1 MTPEAP
7 APAAAQADETT
18 ATATAEAPPAEETLD
33 AAQQPSEA
41 SGGSPVAVQPVAF
54 TQLEGGAADAEQAA
68 PRPLDLILDIQVPVT
83 IELGHTVLPI
93 EDLLALRPG
102 SILEL
107 DKLASEPIDLLIR
120 DHVIAHGEIIV
131 IDDTLG
137 LRITHIL
144 DPADRVKPLGTPE
157 PADDEPAASDEQA
170 AEADS

>member
-1 MTPEAP
+1 M
-7 APAAAQADETT
+7 
-18 ATATAEAPPAEETLD
+18 
-33 AAQQPSEA
+33 
-41 SGGSPVAVQPVAF
+41 
-54 TQLEGGAADAEQAA
+54 
-68 PRPLDLILDIQVPVT
+68 PVT

-93 EDLLALRPG
+93 EDLLALKPG

-157 PADDEPAASDEQA
+157 PADRGPAASDEQA
-170 AEADS
+170 AGAGS